1 MKDREP
7 SGFEDVYFAMM
18 AEMDFTKHLGG
29 QQATD
34 ELIAMCHVDVDA
46 HVLDVGCGVGITPCY
61 VAKVYGSR
69 VVGVDVRR
77 AMVQRARERAQREGV
92 SDLTEFE
99 VADAR
104 DLPFDDGTFD
114 VVICESLLAFL
125 PQRREA
131 MGELVRVARSGGWV
145 GVSESTWIEEP
156 PPELRTQ
163 VRRSF
168 EGNLDVQTTGEW
180 QALLETGGLEE
191 DISTR
196 VSKIDV
202 GSEISNR
209 LKRLGGVKGVARVM
223 SRVPSVLI
231 KRPVYRGF
239 VKDAFSIPKELF
251 NYWGYGLYVGR
262 K

>member
-1 MKDREP
+1 MTDREP

-29 QQATD
+29 QQATG
-34 ELIAMCHVDVDA
+34 ELIAMCHVDADT

-61 VAKVYGSR
+61 VAKAYGSR
-69 VVGVDVRR
+69 VVGVDVRQ

-92 SDLTEFE
+92 SSLAEFE

-125 PQRREA
+125 PQRWEA
-131 MGELVRVARSGGWV
+131 MGELVRVAKSGGWV
-145 GVSESTWIEEP
+145 GVGESTWIEEP
-156 PPELRTQ
+156 PPELRAQ

-168 EGNLDVQTTGEW
+168 EGNLDVQTPGEW
-180 QALLETGGLEE
+180 QALLETGGLE

-196 VSKIDV
+196 VSEIAV

-209 LKRLGGVKGVARVM
+209 LKRLGGVKEVARVM

-239 VKDAFSIPKELF
+239 MRDAFSIPKELF